1 MDPGA
6 KATESGS
13 KNKKPKLNLEHIADF
28 GEDGL
33 LVIDTDYRVQF
44 ANLVMRQRL
53 QQKDQPFKGKR
64 CYEVFEDRQTPCNF
78 PLWRCP
84 LTKVLQSGNP
94 ARLVHLNYTPGS
106 ETIPKR
112 YTEIIVYPLHD
123 SDGNING
130 FTETRRDVTAERGLE
145 TYILRH
151 HHHLQALDRISS
163 AVSGLWELDEILK
176 VSLDGVLEIIG
187 GAIGGILLL
196 DENTHQLRYQVHR
209 GLSASYVEQVKIDIG
224 EGIAGRVA
232 QSGNPIL
239 LEDVSKD
246 PRTANPD
253 IVSTEGLKGFASVP
267 LKAKE
272 NVVGVINVASHEPGQ
287 FGADDLYLL
296 DSIGCQVGTAIEQ
309 AKLYQRLNRARDR
322 YKALL
327 QYSLTAGEESR
338 KKIARELHDETSQV
352 ITSVTMNLQAL
363 RSMSEARGITD
374 PEFINMFDKTQ
385 SLATY
390 AGTEIVRMMKEL
402 RPTLLDELG
411 LAAAVNRYARDTLEP
426 HGIEVETEIIGMD
439 EFRVPSEV
447 EVTLFRISQGVIGNI
462 REHSEASHAHI
473 YLESNDNECIM
484 IIKDDGKG
492 FDVSK
497 ITQVDRSGRGA
508 GLFIMKERAELVGGT
523 GSVVSKPG
531 AGTEI
536 TVNVPLTE
544 DMANGKDTGTDS

>member
-1 MDPGA
+1 
-6 KATESGS
+6 
-13 KNKKPKLNLEHIADF
+13 
-28 GEDGL
+28 
-33 LVIDTDYRVQF
+33 F

-53 QQKDQPFKGKR
+53 RQDDQLFKGKR
-64 CYEVFEDRQTPCNF
+64 CYEVFEGRQTPCNF

-94 ARLVHLNYTPGS
+94 SRLVHLNYAPGT

-123 SDGNING
+123 NDGNING

-163 AVSGLWELDEILK
+163 AVSGLWDLDEILK

-196 DENTHQLRYQVHR
+196 DEDTQQLRYQVHR
-209 GLSASYVEQVKIDIG
+209 GLSASYVEQVKIG
-224 EGIAGRVA
+224 LGKGIAGRVA

-309 AKLYQRLNRARDR
+309 AKLYQRLNRARER
-322 YKALL
+322 YKTLL
-327 QYSLTAGEESR
+327 QHSLTAGEEAR
-338 KKIARELHDETSQV
+338 KKIARELHDETAQV
-352 ITSVTMNLQAL
+352 MTSVTMNLQAL
-363 RSMSEARGITD
+363 RSMSEVRGLTD
-374 PEFINMFDKTQ
+374 AEFIRMFDKTQ

-426 HGIEVETEIIGMD
+426 HNIEVETEIIGMD
-439 EFRVPSEV
+439 ESRVPSEI

-462 REHSEASHAHI
+462 REHSEAKHVYI
-473 YLESNDNECIM
+473 YLESNDNECTM

-508 GLFIMKERAELVGGT
+508 GLFIMKERAELVGGI
-523 GSVVSKPG
+523 GSVVSEPG
-531 AGTEI
+531 KGTEI
-536 TVNVPLTE
+536 TVRVPLTE
-544 DMANGKDTGTDS
+544 DMTNGKDSGTDS